1 MCVYIYIY
9 YLPSPSS
16 SIGHNDSI
24 VNGESIVG
32 QSGNVPCSNLDGFPQ
47 CLGHGEVQGTGDLQR
62 LALFDPLRGA
72 VATVCRR
79 EGTEI

>member
-1 MCVYIYIY
+1 MGVCIYIY
-9 YLPSPSS
+9 HLPSPSS
-16 SIGHNDSI
+16 SIGHNDAI

-47 CLGHGEVQGTGDLQR
+47 RLGHGEVRGTGDLQR
-62 LALFDPLRGA
+62 LALFDPLRGT
-72 VATVCRR
+72 VATVRRR

>member
-1 MCVYIYIY
+1 MRVYIYH
-9 YLPSPSS
+9 LHSPSS
-16 SIGHNDSI
+16 SIGYNDAV

-47 CLGHGEVQGTGDLQR
+47 CLGHSEVRGTGDLQR

-79 EGTEI
+79 EGTEV